1 MNTQPYALKV
11 ADLLDNELRRSVK
24 LNTLYTHAASEIR
37 RLHEE
42 NEKLRAALAK
52 AQGQA
57 ALQRLNK
64 AAEDNGEEL

>member
-11 ADLLDNELRRSVK
+11 ADLLDDERKRSVK
-24 LNTLYTHAASEIR
+24 LNLLYEHAAAEIR

-52 AQGQA
+52 AQGE
-57 ALQRLNK
+57 K
-64 AAEDNGEEL
+64 S